1 MRKGV
6 FEIPV
11 SKGNLM
17 TLKTSLP
24 FLDLTLLCDLEGMT
38 RMVNILLI
46 EDDYLDQLEVQR
58 TLEKKSILFNIK
70 IASNGETGLAMLK
83 EAGSSKELPDIILL
97 DLNMPKMNGLEFL
110 AALRKESEFRNI
122 KIFVLTTS
130 DDVVDKMAVKGFG
143 ISGFI
148 TKPLKLESPS
158 SIDAFNL
165 MIDLMN
171 MQR

>member
-1 MRKGV
+1 
-6 FEIPV
+6 
-11 SKGNLM
+11 
-17 TLKTSLP
+17 
-24 FLDLTLLCDLEGMT
+24 
-38 RMVNILLI
+38 MVNILLI

-58 TLEKKSILFNIK
+58 TLEKKSILFNMR
-70 IASNGETGLAMLK
+70 IASNGEAGLAMLK
-83 EAGSSKELPDIILL
+83 EANSSSELPDIILL
-97 DLNMPKMNGLEFL
+97 DLNMPKMNGMEFL
-110 AALRKESEFRNI
+110 AGVRKDVQFRNI

-130 DDVVDKMAVKGFG
+130 DDVVDKMAVRPFG

-158 SIDAFNL
+158 SLDAFNL